1 MPYTTIRVQREAE
14 GDAAIALIT
23 LDRPEVRNAID
34 RQMIDDLSSALDE
47 IDGDDS
53 LRALVITGAGERS
66 FAAGA
71 DIAELKE
78 RGVQDA
84 LRRINAGLFRRIEEQ
99 RLPAIAAIR
108 GYALGGGCELAM
120 ACDIRVAGAGAKLG
134 QPEVGLGIIPGAG
147 AIQRLP
153 RLVGFGIAKELIF
166 TGRMVDAAE
175 AHRIGLV
182 NHVVADE
189 EVVDYA
195 IGIARQIARQGPL
208 AVQIA
213 KQALNSAWGPQR
225 AMESL
230 DVLGQAVLFESED
243 KHARMGAFLE
253 KRAAKAKSKKEDA

>member
-1 MPYTTIRVQREAE
+1 MTYTTIRVQTEPE
-14 GDAAIALIT
+14 GDGAIAVIT

-34 RQMIDDLSSALDE
+34 RQMIDELSDALDA
-47 IDGDDS
+47 IDRDET
-53 LRALVITGAGERS
+53 LRALVITGAGDRS

-78 RGVQDA
+78 RNVQDA
-84 LRRINAGLFRRIEEQ
+84 LLRINAGLFRRIEEQ

-120 ACDIRVAGAGAKLG
+120 ACDIRVCSAGAKLG

-153 RLVGFGIAKELIF
+153 RLVGFGRAKELIF
-166 TGRMVDAAE
+166 TGRIIGAE
-175 AHRIGLV
+175 EALRIGLV
-182 NHVVADE
+182 NHVVPDE
-189 EVVDYA
+189 EVVSTAMDM
-195 IGIARQIARQGPL
+195 ARQIAKQGAL
-208 AVQIA
+208 AVQVA

-230 DVLGQAVLFESED
+230 DVLGQAVLFESAD
-243 KHARMGAFLE
+243 KHARMAAFLE
-253 KRAAKAKSKKEDA
+253 KRAAKQRAKKEQS